1 MQTFHLFARFA
12 PGLLRA
18 VQANLALVVAQVCA
32 TYVISAAL
40 MLTGMM
46 PGQVVGEGLR
56 GLGGREMGWVDG
68 WFERWFLGA
77 VAVTA
82 MGIWIG
88 RKLGGEEWED
98 DEGDLE
104 MGKRS

>member
-12 PGLLRA
+12 PSLLRA
-18 VQANLALVVAQVCA
+18 VQVNLALIVAQVCA

-40 MLTGMM
+40 MLRGMM

-68 WFERWFLGA
+68 WFEKWFLGS
-77 VAVTA
+77 VGVTTV
-82 MGIWIG
+82 GIWIG
-88 RKLGGEEWED
+88 RKVGGEEWD
-98 DEGDLE
+98 DEDGDVE
-104 MGKRS
+104 MAKRS